1 MNQGLSTCRNT
12 CIQKNLKS
20 YKVRCAYI
28 HLCTYSSFCRRPT
41 FWRRFLFL
49 LVYFLFVLFCVFV
62 SFLNNYI
69 FICICNWSWPLCNG
83 GKYLTFQATT
93 NLWNL
98 VILQN
103 TPILKLL
110 TCKRLA
116 LNHFP
121 SHYIDIIC
129 CREICWS
136 KKMKKEQKYRLIL
149 RIKDPRSIVTRFL
162 WCPVDKSHWLH
173 LTRFDSSKVSLGTW
187 SL

>member
-1 MNQGLSTCRNT
+1 MYST
-12 CIQKNLKS
+12 NLKS
-20 YKVRCAYI
+20 QKVRCTYI

-49 LVYFLFVLFCVFV
+49 FVYFLFVFVCLYPSLTTTYLYVYITGRGRSVMDAKISPFKRQPIFGITLF
-62 SFLNNYI
+62 S
-69 FICICNWSWPLCNG
+69 
-83 GKYLTFQATT
+83 K
-93 NLWNL
+93 
-98 VILQN
+98 ILLF
-103 TPILKLL
+103 LKLL

-116 LNHFP
+116 LNHLP

-173 LTRFDSSKVSLGTW
+173 LTRFDSRKVSLGTW